1 MTKKIIDR
9 YHSLP
14 VQAKAAVWFFVC
26 SVLQKGIST
35 FTTPLFTRLLTP
47 AEYGEWAVFNSW
59 ESIVSIVVTLNIF
72 YGGYTQG
79 LVKFS
84 HDRKVYSSSMQGLT
98 LAMVALWTVVYFMFR
113 EFWNELFMMTTF
125 RMSAMMTVVWSSAV
139 FNFWAAEQRV
149 LYRYRTLV
157 AVTIAMSVLL
167 PAVQVAFIFL
177 LPIGK
182 VDARIVGMAITG
194 LSVYTFLFVSQL
206 RRGRK
211 LYSPFYWRYALA
223 FNIPLIFHY
232 LSQMVLGSSDRIMIE
247 RMVGECEAGI
257 YSLAY
262 TVSLAMVLLNT
273 TFRRSILPW
282 MLEKIKVGHLRDMN
296 GVIHVS
302 SAVIAVANLVLIGF
316 APEIVS
322 LFAPPEYHE
331 AVRIVPPVAM
341 SAFFIYLYDMFS
353 TVSFYHEKTLL
364 MSVSSIIG
372 AVLNIVLNIVF
383 IPVFGYIAAGYTTLI
398 CYMVYAAFH
407 YMLMRSMCRRF
418 YGGDMP
424 CRPGFMM
431 PMTLAFMLCGF
442 LFLSV
447 YGHTALRFALLA
459 AMAATVLWK
468 RKEAADFLRAC
479 MSRKNDSNLS

>member
-113 EFWNELFMMTTF
+113 KFWNELFMMTTF

-182 VDARIVGMAITG
+182 VDARIAGMAITG

-232 LSQMVLGSSDRIMIE
+232 L
-247 RMVGECEAGI
+247 
-257 YSLAY
+257 
-262 TVSLAMVLLNT
+262 
-273 TFRRSILPW
+273 W
-282 MLEKIKVGHLRDMN
+282 
-296 GVIHVS
+296 
-302 SAVIAVANLVLIGF
+302 AV
-316 APEIVS
+316 P
-322 LFAPPEYHE
+322 
-331 AVRIVPPVAM
+331 
-341 SAFFIYLYDMFS
+341 
-353 TVSFYHEKTLL
+353 
-364 MSVSSIIG
+364 
-372 AVLNIVLNIVF
+372 
-383 IPVFGYIAAGYTTLI
+383 
-398 CYMVYAAFH
+398 
-407 YMLMRSMCRRF
+407 
-418 YGGDMP
+418 
-424 CRPGFMM
+424 
-431 PMTLAFMLCGF
+431 
-442 LFLSV
+442 
-447 YGHTALRFALLA
+447 TA
-459 AMAATVLWK
+459 
-468 RKEAADFLRAC
+468 
-479 MSRKNDSNLS
+479 S